1 MRPIRS
7 GSRHQGHVR
16 EYWDGKSEIPG
27 MDMQYIDSDIGP
39 EGLRKRAMQRLLDI
53 TGSDGLTFQLRV
65 HDGALFYSGFSITS
79 DMAEFAKS
87 AEGRPHLDGSATPED
102 QTSPAVRS
110 PYGDIT
116 EGFQRFHEDRD
127 LTGVEESQVW
137 QEFYQP
143 FEISDHLRTMFYAEG
158 ELTGYLGAL
167 RRGGDRFTAAEKA
180 AANRLIPEIY
190 DDLQLAWS
198 AERALRDDHS
208 LHLIL
213 DERWN
218 VIFASQ
224 SASVWLTAR
233 RRELLRTL
241 GHSRE
246 RRPIDGMHLAT
257 TRLESCPGGLF
268 YASLSMAA
276 PVRKARWDELSENQQ
291 RIVDMATKG
300 FTNAEI
306 GRTLGISPATVKY
319 HLNAAFNH
327 LGVRSRTELVNSDIC
342 SQES

>member
-1 MRPIRS
+1 MKQDTP
-7 GSRHQGHVR
+7 
-16 EYWDGKSEIPG
+16 GKG
-27 MDMQYIDSDIGP
+27 MQSIHSDIGP
-39 EGLRKRAMQRLLDI
+39 EDLRKRAMQRLLDI
-53 TGSDGLTFQLRV
+53 TSSDGLTFQLRT
-65 HDGALFYSGFSITS
+65 HDGVMYCSSPSATS
-79 DMAEFAKS
+79 DLVDIAQEAQGK
-87 AEGRPHLDGSATPED
+87 PHLGGSATPD
-102 QTSPAVRS
+102 DSKTSVVRS
-110 PYGDIT
+110 PFGT
-116 EGFQRFHEDRD
+116 AGFLRFNEDRD
-127 LTGVEESQVW
+127 LTVLGESPTW
-137 QEFYQP
+137 RAFYRP
-143 FEISDHLRTMFYAEG
+143 FEITDHLRTMFYAEG
-158 ELTGYLGAL
+158 ELIGYLAAL
-167 RRGGDRFTAAEKA
+167 RRGGDRFTAAEKD

-198 AERALRDDHS
+198 AERALRDDDS

-241 GHSRE
+241 GKSSE
-246 RRPIDGMHLAT
+246 RRLIDGMHVAT

-276 PVRKARWDELSENQQ
+276 PVRKARWEELSENQQ
-291 RIVDMATKG
+291 RIVGMATKG

-327 LGVRSRTELVNSDIC
+327 LGVRSRTALTNSAIGV
-342 SQES
+342 QESEFT

>member
-1 MRPIRS
+1 MK
-7 GSRHQGHVR
+7 QNT
-16 EYWDGKSEIPG
+16 PG
-27 MDMQYIDSDIGP
+27 MGMQSIQSDIAP
-39 EGLRKRAMQRLLDI
+39 EELRERALQRLLDL
-53 TGSDGLTFQLRV
+53 TSSDGVAFQLRV
-65 HDGALFYSGFSITS
+65 QDCELFYTGLCATA
-79 DMAEFAKS
+79 DV
-87 AEGRPHLDGSATPED
+87 RPYARALDGQRHLDGSVTPKD
-102 QTSPAVRS
+102 QQASAVRS
-110 PYGDIT
+110 PHDNAT
-116 EGFQRFHEDRD
+116 AGFLRFNEDRD
-127 LTGVEESQVW
+127 LRPWFESQVW

-143 FEISDHLRTMFYAEG
+143 FEITDHLRTMFYAEG
-158 ELTGYLGAL
+158 ELIGYLAAL
-167 RRGGDRFTAAEKA
+167 KRGGDRFTVAEKY

-190 DDLQLAWS
+190 DDFQLAWS

-224 SASVWLTAR
+224 SARIWLTAR

-241 GHSRE
+241 GKSRE
-246 RRPIDGMHLAT
+246 RRLIDGMHVAT

-268 YASLSMAA
+268 YASLSLAA
-276 PVRKARWDELSENQQ
+276 PVRKARWEELSENQQ

-327 LGVRSRTELVNSDIC
+327 LGVRSRTELVNSASTIDTSLWIGNTC
-342 SQES
+342 R